1 MEELAKKYK
10 KISLDIIDNLEKNDS
25 YDINILLDKRQEI
38 LENINDRNL
47 FKQMLVEDGIIE
59 IDEKIYS
66 LLKKKIIEVKMEIK
80 EHKKSIQA
88 NNSYVNFSKEKLNIF
103 NKKV

>member
-1 MEELAKKYK
+1 MKELAKKYK
-10 KISLDIIDNLEKNDS
+10 EISLDIIKNLEKDDS
-25 YDINILLDKRQEI
+25 YDVNLLLDKRQGI
-38 LENINDRNL
+38 LDSINDRNL
-47 FKQMLVEDGIIE
+47 FKQKLVEDGILE
-59 IDEKIYS
+59 IDEKIHY

>member
-10 KISLDIIDNLEKNDS
+10 EISLDIIDNLEKDDS
-25 YDINILLDKRQEI
+25 YDVNILLDKRQEI
-38 LENINDRNL
+38 LDSINDRNL
-47 FKQMLVEDGIIE
+47 FKQMLVEDGILE
-59 IDEKIYS
+59 IDEKIHS
-66 LLKKKIIEVKMEIK
+66 LLKEKMIKVKIEIK

-88 NNSYVNFSKEKLNIF
+88 NNSYVSFNKDKLNIF

>member
-1 MEELAKKYK
+1 MKELAKKYK
-10 KISLDIIDNLEKNDS
+10 EISLDIIENLEKDDS
-25 YDINILLDKRQEI
+25 YDVNILLDRRQEI
-38 LENINDRNL
+38 LDSVNDRKL
-47 FKQMLVEDGIIE
+47 FKQILVEEGILE
-59 IDEKIYS
+59 IDETIQS
-66 LLKKKIIEVKMEIK
+66 LLKEKVTKVKMEIR

>member
-10 KISLDIIDNLEKNDS
+10 EISLDIMKNLEKDDS
-25 YDINILLDKRQEI
+25 YDVNILLDKRQEI
-38 LENINDRNL
+38 LDSINDRNL
-47 FKQMLVEDGIIE
+47 FKQMLVEDGILE
-59 IDEKIYS
+59 IDEKIHS
-66 LLKKKIIEVKMEIK
+66 LLKEKMIKVKIEIK

-88 NNSYVNFSKEKLNIF
+88 NNSYANFSKEKLNIF

>member
-1 MEELAKKYK
+1 MKELAKEYK
-10 KISLDIIDNLEKNDS
+10 EISLDIIKNFEKDDS
-25 YDINILLDKRQEI
+25 YDINELLDKRQEI
-38 LENINDRNL
+38 LDDINDRNL
-47 FKQMLVEDGIIE
+47 FKQIFIEEGILE

-66 LLKKKIIEVKMEIK
+66 LLKEKIIKIKMEIK

-88 NNSYVNFSKEKLNIF
+88 NNSYFNLNKENLNIL

>member
-10 KISLDIIDNLEKNDS
+10 EISLDIIDNLEKNDS
-25 YDINILLDKRQEI
+25 YDVNILLDKRQEI

-47 FKQMLVEDGIIE
+47 FKQILVEDGILE
-59 IDEKIYS
+59 IDKKIHS
-66 LLKKKIIEVKMEIK
+66 LLKEKMIKIKMEIK

-88 NNSYVNFSKEKLNIF
+88 NNSYANFSKEKLNIF

>member
-10 KISLDIIDNLEKNDS
+10 EISLDIIKNLEKDDS
-25 YDINILLDKRQEI
+25 YDVNILLDKRQEI
-38 LENINDRNL
+38 LDSINDRNL
-47 FKQMLVEDGIIE
+47 FKQMLVEDGILE
-59 IDEKIYS
+59 IDEKIHS
-66 LLKKKIIEVKMEIK
+66 LLKEKMIKVKIEIK

-88 NNSYVNFSKEKLNIF
+88 NNSYVSFNKEKLNIF